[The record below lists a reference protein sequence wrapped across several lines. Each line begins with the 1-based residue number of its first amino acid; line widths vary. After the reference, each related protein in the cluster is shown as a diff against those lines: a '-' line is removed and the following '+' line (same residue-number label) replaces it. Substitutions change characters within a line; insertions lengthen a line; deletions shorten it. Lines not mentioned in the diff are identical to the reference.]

1 MLYFLKEKFNYQIM
15 EFFIAK
21 KLKSGSFEELDQKI
35 REELKNEGFGVITE
49 IDVKKTFKEKIDVEF
64 RKYKILGACNP
75 VYAHKALQAEDKI
88 GTFLPCNVVIQES
101 PEGGLEVMV
110 FDPASAMMELD
121 NPELAKLSIDIREKL
136 IKVLD
141 KLN

>member
-1 MLYFLKEKFNYQIM
+1 M

-35 REELKNEGFGVITE
+35 REELKKEGFGVITE
-49 IDVKKTFKEKIDVEF
+49 IDVKKTFKEKIDVDF
-64 RKYKILGACNP
+64 RNYKILGACNP
-75 VYAHKALQAEDKI
+75 IYAHKALLAEDKI

-101 PEGGLEVMV
+101 PDGGLEVMA

-121 NPELAKLSIDIREKL
+121 NPELAKLSIEIRERL

-141 KLN
+141 TLN

>member
-1 MLYFLKEKFNYQIM
+1 M

-21 KLKSGSFEELDQKI
+21 KLKSGSFDDLEHKI

-49 IDVKKTFKEKIDVEF
+49 IDMKKTFKEKIDVDF
-64 RKYKILGACNP
+64 RNYKILGACNP
-75 VYAHKALQAEDKI
+75 SFAHQALLAEDKI

-101 PEGGLEVMV
+101 PAGGLEVMA
-110 FDPASAMMELD
+110 FDPASAMMEMD
-121 NPELAKLSIDIREKL
+121 NPELSKLSIEIRERL

-141 KLN
+141 KLNPDYS